1 MNLPNKLTIS
11 RIILS
16 FVIVFI
22 LLFPFQSIGLTIDD
36 WFINE
41 SISLKPTHILA
52 GIIFIIAALTDF
64 FDGKIAR
71 KYNIVTDF
79 GKLVDAIADKVLV
92 NSTLIILSALGDVPA
107 IITVIIIARDAITD
121 SIKMLAASKGKVVAA
136 IKTGKW
142 KTAFLMVGISLTLF
156 GNIPF
161 VFIGARVNELLLWVA
176 AILSI
181 VSAVEYYTMNK
192 KLIDTK

>member
-11 RIILS
+11 RIILA
-16 FVIVFI
+16 FVIVVV
-22 LLFPFQSIGLTIDD
+22 LLFPISMDD
-36 WFINE
+36 LFVNE
-41 SISLKPTHILA
+41 KIPVTPTRIIA
-52 GIIFIIAALTDF
+52 GIIFIIAAFTDF

-92 NSTLIILSALGDVPA
+92 NSTLIILSALGDIPA

-161 VFIGARVNELLLWVA
+161 VFIGARVNELLLWIA